1 MTGLELRVPPV
12 HFSCAINIRES
23 TISVNSPHTWTPKLE
38 SEEGMYVVPILV
50 WMVDG
55 VTVNTTS
62 ELLNLRF
69 ILGNS
74 SPILQMKTLRLSW
87 RLSWGLLSKICRQVD
102 FRV

>member
-1 MTGLELRVPPV
+1 
-12 HFSCAINIRES
+12 
-23 TISVNSPHTWTPKLE
+23 
-38 SEEGMYVVPILV
+38 MYVVPILV

>member
-1 MTGLELRVPPV
+1 M
-12 HFSCAINIRES
+12 
-23 TISVNSPHTWTPKLE
+23 NSPNTRAPKLE
-38 SEEGMYVVPILV
+38 SEEGMYVVPVLV

-55 VTVNTTS
+55 ETVNTTI

-87 RLSWGLLSKICRQVD
+87 G
-102 FRV
+102 FG